1 MDNILI
7 EIKCVHME
15 VKNLYK
21 CVRITTRP
29 LENKELDMTR
39 KFAESW
45 PELSL
50 ENLELADTQAGG
62 YYVWRNLF
70 SAINL
75 LRILNKL
82 TKWKHA
88 RTMMLVV
95 FKSAPIL
102 KRSLRVKQVILGRFH
117 LF

>member
-1 MDNILI
+1 MSVSVNRYF
-7 EIKCVHME
+7 
-15 VKNLYK
+15 NL
-21 CVRITTRP
+21 C
-29 LENKELDMTR
+29 L
-39 KFAESW
+39 FAESW

-50 ENLELADTQAGG
+50 ENLELSDTQAGG

-102 KRSLRVKQVILGRFH
+102 KRSLRVKQVCYSFRLYSIQL
-117 LF
+117 